1 MLLDPVADWDRS
13 TLQGLIDEKVEE
25 SDRLDY
31 KRLLSLETPAQR
43 AEAAKDVSSFAN
55 TSGGR
60 LVIGMVEEKQDGL
73 NVPVSLQPF
82 ADPSIKDRLIDA
94 LYSYCVPNVHVD
106 PRLIEVD
113 GGFCMTLE
121 IPESVAPVFVAARG
135 HNRYYK
141 RYDTKSAPMH
151 EQDVQNRY
159 QRYLASRASAERLIE
174 AAGVVEGWPAS
185 ERPRPPW
192 VSVVAAPAYG
202 PVGLFNP
209 ATFEKPTLTGLLRE
223 RRSGLWDRLLNYRP
237 TYFGLQVSLGSEPFW
252 TALLRLHRTG
262 IIEYHHAVRDSNDGW
277 VPVDGS
283 PAEKPS
289 IGLALERGLLHECMD
304 VIEGLYRSAGYVS
317 DLFLWSEY
325 RIPGGWDL
333 GSLSLSAP
341 VPLAHSEWVSVIH
354 LAERQTDFVE
364 ALLDRLAQAAGL
376 WSSRDVR

>member
-25 SDRLDY
+25 SYRLDY

-73 NVPVSLQPF
+73 NVQVSLQPF
-82 ADPSIKDRLIDA
+82 TDPSIKDRLVDA

-106 PRLIEVD
+106 HRLIEVD
-113 GGFCMTLE
+113 GGFCMALE

-151 EQDVQNRY
+151 EQDVQVRY
-159 QRYLASRASAERLIE
+159 QRYLASRTAVDRLIE
-174 AAGVVEGWPAS
+174 DAKIVTGWPPS

-192 VSVVAAPAYG
+192 VSLVAAPAYG
-202 PVGLFNP
+202 SVDIFNP
-209 ATFEKPTLTGLLRE
+209 ATFARQKLYDLLRE
-223 RRSGLWDRLLNYRP
+223 RRSGLWDRLVGYRP
-237 TYFGLQVSLGSEPFW
+237 TYFGLEVSLGTEPYW
-252 TALLRLHRTG
+252 HALLRLHRTG
-262 IIEYHHAVRDSNDGW
+262 IIEYHHAIADSDGGW
-277 VPVDGS
+277 VRVDGRTN
-283 PAEKPS
+283 KLS
-289 IGLALERGLLHECMD
+289 IALGRERNMLLEAID
-304 VIEGLYRSAGYVS
+304 VVDGLYRAAGYLS
-317 DLFLWSEY
+317 DIFLRSEY

-333 GSLSLSAP
+333 GSLSLYAPEPLDHSAWIS
-341 VPLAHSEWVSVIH
+341 VARLAD
-354 LAERQTDFVE
+354 QQKDYVE
-364 ALLDRLAQAAGL
+364 ACLDRVAQAAGL
-376 WSSRDVR
+376 WSGREVF